1 MNSKR
6 NYLAHTGVKG
16 QKHGVR
22 NYQSYETAPTRSGM
36 VGEERGE
43 AAKQRERKRLSKEEK
58 KEAKLE
64 KFRNKLYKEADRA
77 YTKNIARQTKK
88 IKYEGDKHYAKAKSW
103 QEEKDAIDDSIK
115 KMSINDLKV
124 ERRARRGEALLSASL
139 GFTFGIP
146 GAAVASAVVAPSR
159 VTRVYKRAGLNY
171 KKAGYDWKKYYNK
184 RK

>member
-1 MNSKR
+1 ME
-6 NYLAHTGVKG
+6 NYISHTGVKG

-43 AAKQRERKRLSKEEK
+43 AAKQRER
-58 KEAKLE
+58 LE

-77 YTKNIARQTKK
+77 YTKHIARQTKK
-88 IKYEGDKHYAKAKSW
+88 IEYEGDKHYAKAKSW

-115 KMSINDLKV
+115 KMSINDLKI

-139 GFTFGIP
+139 GFAFGLP
-146 GAAVASAVVAPSR
+146 GAAIASAVVAPSR

-184 RK
+184 RN